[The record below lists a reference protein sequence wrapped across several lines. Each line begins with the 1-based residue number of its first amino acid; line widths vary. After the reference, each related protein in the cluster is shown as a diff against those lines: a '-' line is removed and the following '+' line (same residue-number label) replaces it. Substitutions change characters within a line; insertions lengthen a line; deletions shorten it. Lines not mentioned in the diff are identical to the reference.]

1 MKGNV
6 VLNQYKYGGALRV
19 FEIKL
24 TGQQLIGC
32 WE

>member
-1 MKGNV
+1 MKENV
-6 VLNQYKYGGALRV
+6 VLNQYKFGEALRV

-24 TGQQLIGC
+24 TGQQFIGC